1 MLKIRKKFKFETA
14 HRLVSSYSTRCQSFH
29 GHGYTVDLVLKG
41 TKLNEDAMVIDFGEV
56 KAEVGDLFDM
66 FDHSMVLYD
75 KDPFNSRMVDI
86 MKEGNMRYL
95 IVSYNPTAERMAQ
108 HFYKELKGQGYDVD
122 SVKVHETLTG
132 WAECSSICY
141 DNLMFVE
148 IGGIK

>member
-29 GHGYTVDLVLKG
+29 GHSYTVDLVLKG
-41 TKLNEDAMVIDFGEV
+41 STLNDDDMVVDFGEV
-56 KAEVGDLFDM
+56 KADVGDMFDL
-66 FDHSMVLYD
+66 FDHSMVLSD
-75 KDPFNSRMVDI
+75 QDPFTPRMIDI

-108 HFYKELKGQGYDVD
+108 HFYKELKGQGHDVD
-122 SVKVHETLTG
+122 SVRVHETLTG
-132 WAECSSICY
+132 WAECTAISH

-148 IGGIK
+148 IGGM